1 MPVEMNVMQHQ
12 LVGAW
17 LAKLTNAAERP
28 QTLAGF
34 MEGLAAYVNNALGV
48 ETIAAVYLEKPQM
61 WRIPGVLEISGVA
74 KDAAALYVGHTPE
87 QVVVRLPD
95 AELLAESRNLAV
107 AFDHGGRSG
116 EFYVDRFYYDYIRGG
131 EYAPSNSAFL
141 DSRIADYTFAQC
153 R

>member
-1 MPVEMNVMQHQ
+1 MPVEMNVMSHQ

-17 LAKLTNAAERP
+17 LARLTTAEKRP
-28 QTLAGF
+28 ETLAGF

-48 ETIAAVYLEKPQM
+48 ETIAATYVAARNA
-61 WRIPGVLEISGVA
+61 WRIPGVLEIFGVA
-74 KDAAALYVGHTPE
+74 EDAAAVYVSHAPE
-87 QVVVRLPD
+87 QVVIRLPD
-95 AELLAESRNLAV
+95 PELLAESRNLAV

-131 EYAPSNSAFL
+131 DYAPSNSAFL